1 MDTRTFQIRRGGDRG
16 RTELGWLHARH
27 SFSFGGYFDPANTR
41 FGTLRVLNDDVIDP
55 GGGFGE
61 HGHDNMEIIT
71 WVLAG
76 ALEHGDNLG
85 HRQLLRPGEVQV
97 MSAGTGIR
105 HSEHNASQTEPVHLL
120 QIWILPAQRDTEPR
134 YEQKTFDAADRLN
147 RWDTLVS
154 GRGGSGPLLIGQDA
168 EMKVADLQPGRELTL
183 EVPAGRSAYVHLA
196 RGDVEAAD
204 EKLTAGDAITLK
216 DPEAL
221 TLKGLSEAQLLW
233 FDLG

>member
-1 MDTRTFQIRRGGDRG
+1 MTKASIKIRRGTDRG

-27 SFSFGGYFDPANTR
+27 AFSFGRYFDPSNMG
-41 FGTLRVLNDDVIDP
+41 FGTLRVINEDVIDP

-85 HRQLLRPGEVQV
+85 HRQLLKPGEVQV

-105 HSEHNASQTEPVHLL
+105 HSEHNASPTEPVHLL

-134 YEQKTFDAADRLN
+134 YEQKAFEAADRLN
-147 RWDTLVS
+147 QWDTLAS
-154 GRGGSGPLLIGQDA
+154 WHGEGRSLLIGQDA
-168 EMKVADLQPGRELTL
+168 TVKVADLQPGRALNAK
-183 EVPAGRSAYVHLA
+183 VVAGRMGYLQVT
-196 RGDVEAAD
+196 RGTLSLENQT
-204 EKLTAGDAITLK
+204 LSAGDAMTFEGPGEVTFRA
-216 DPEAL
+216 DRA
-221 TLKGLSEAQLLW
+221 AQVLF